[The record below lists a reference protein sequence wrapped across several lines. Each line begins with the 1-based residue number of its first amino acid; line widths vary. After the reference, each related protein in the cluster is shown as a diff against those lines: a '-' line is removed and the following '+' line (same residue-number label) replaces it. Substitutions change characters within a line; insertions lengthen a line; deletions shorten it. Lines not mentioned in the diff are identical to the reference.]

1 MARSKTH
8 NALDPFVK
16 YTIFRN
22 AFGQVI
28 KFQAEQ
34 NLLAAHVLAFSILED
49 RVTAAYVSSY
59 RLLHEMDP
67 PQIESLQKIK
77 FKNLVSNL
85 HVMGVIEQSLEQKI
99 YLAGDLRNELLH
111 EMMWR
116 LDCFTQE
123 AINEIRKLITQV
135 QTANRRFVKKQNEQ
149 RKVKELHS
157 RSKGFGKR
165 VVSTL
170 NKAVIAES
178 KKN

>member
-1 MARSKTH
+1 MSRSKTH
-8 NALDPFVK
+8 NAADPFVK
-16 YTIFRN
+16 YAVFKR
-22 AFGQVI
+22 AFDEVI
-28 KFQAEQ
+28 KFQAEE

-85 HVMGVIEQSLEQKI
+85 HVMGVIDQSLEQKI
-99 YLAGDLRNELLH
+99 YLAGNLRNELMH

-123 AINEIRKLITQV
+123 AIHEIRKLITQV
-135 QTANRRFVKKQNEQ
+135 QTANRRFVKNQNDQ
-149 RKVKELHS
+149 RKVREFRS
-157 RSKGFGKR
+157 DSKGFGKR
-165 VVSTL
+165 VANAL

-178 KKN
+178 KKK

>member
-8 NALDPFVK
+8 NALEPFVK
-16 YTIFRN
+16 YEIVKN

-28 KFQAEQ
+28 KFQAEG
-34 NLLAAHVLAFSILED
+34 NLLAAHVIAFSILED

-59 RLLHEMDP
+59 RRLHGMDP

-85 HVMGVIEQSLEQKI
+85 HVMGVIDQSLEQKI
-99 YLAGDLRNELLH
+99 YLAGDLRNELMH

-116 LDCFTQE
+116 LDCFTLE

-135 QTANRRFVKKQNEQ
+135 QTANRRFIRKYNEQ
-149 RKVKELHS
+149 RKVKESHS
-157 RSKGFGKR
+157 ASKGLGKR
-165 VVSTL
+165 DANTQR
-170 NKAVIAES
+170 
-178 KKN
+178 